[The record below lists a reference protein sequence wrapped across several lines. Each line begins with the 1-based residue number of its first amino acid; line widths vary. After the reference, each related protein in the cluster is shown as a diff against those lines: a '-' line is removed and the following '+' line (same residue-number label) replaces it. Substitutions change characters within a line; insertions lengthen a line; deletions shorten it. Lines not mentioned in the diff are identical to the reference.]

1 MEQLNEIHL
10 VGRVGNVR
18 LAQLS
23 STKAA
28 KITLATS
35 CMYKN
40 RDGAVVEEVTWT
52 TVSAFESSRIKDL
65 DKIVKGSILEV
76 QGRLRQVRYT
86 DSYGTD
92 HNTCE
97 VVARSLQLIPSET
110 PLQAQS
116 I

>member
-10 VGRVGNVR
+10 VDRVGNVR
-18 LAQLS
+18 LAQFS

-35 CMYKN
+35 YMYKN
-40 RDGAVVEEVTWT
+40 RDGAAVEEVTWT

-65 DKIVKGSILEV
+65 DEIGKGSILEV
-76 QGRLRQVRYT
+76 RGRLRQIKYT
-86 DSYGTD
+86 DDNGTD
-92 HNTCE
+92 HNTYE
-97 VVARSLQLIPSET
+97 VVARSLQLIPSEM
-110 PLQAQS
+110 PLPAQS